1 MSDYTWAKRPEPH
14 STPETFGTRCDG
26 CEHLA
31 AIAQEGARVHKW
43 AYYCDR
49 MKKRF
54 SFKQLYAIGIDD
66 CPEHKALR
74 RKFR

>member
-1 MSDYTWAKRPEPH
+1 MSEFTWAKRPEPH

-26 CEHLA
+26 CEHLSC
-31 AIAQEGARVHKW
+31 IAQEGARVHKW

-49 MKKRF
+49 MSKRF
-54 SFKQLYAIGIDD
+54 SFKELYDIGINDY
-66 CPEHKALR
+66 PEHKAIR